1 MFYLGS
7 NRGLCALHAPGMILT
22 TLAKLTNLG
31 RFAVDAIPNLFATLV
46 ANHCVVALVRA
57 AVSAVAIDVFF
68 IA

>member
-31 RFAVDAIPNLFATLV
+31 RLAIDAIPYLFATLV
-46 ANHCVVALVRA
+46 ANHCVVPILRSKIA
-57 AVSAVAIDVFF
+57 AVTIHVFF
-68 IA
+68 MA